1 MSSAQQEKTYNVKRT
16 FVLAVLVLIC
26 VVYIFR
32 AKYMTPLRGLDA
44 AKEKIAHIGQQPA
57 TGLVPE
63 RKQFAYAATRRASL
77 YAAPQPGGVQEAA
90 APTALPAGDEE
101 QITRLVKGTFTVVD
115 GEIVYGPDA
124 LLDIGH
130 GMLVSS
136 PTGVMVSDVD
146 QRHIAGDLVIDSQY
160 GTTTT
165 ENAFLSVDKAHV
177 EITSDNTVT
186 VKKDEPK

>member
-1 MSSAQQEKTYNVKRT
+1 MSSHPQEKTHNVKRT
-16 FVLAVLVLIC
+16 FVLAVLVLLC

-32 AKYMTPLRGLDA
+32 AKYMTPLSGLDA
-44 AKEKIAHIGQQPA
+44 AKEKIAHIRQQPA
-57 TGLVPE
+57 TGANPE

-77 YAAPQPGGVQEAA
+77 YATPKPEGTQEAG
-90 APTALPAGDEE
+90 APTGLPTGDEE
-101 QITRLVKGTFTVVD
+101 KITRLVKGTFTVVD
-115 GEIVYGPDA
+115 GEIVYGQDA
-124 LLDIGH
+124 QLDIGH